1 MGTKI
6 NLSEFK
12 TILKSGAEQI
22 KANLDVLTKIDGKF
36 GDGDHGL
43 TMGKVADVI
52 IAGADASSLSD
63 YCEKLGM
70 EMMSVNGGSASALWG
85 TLFTGFASAGLDK
98 EMDADGFKR
107 MLHCGLDDLYDIS
120 TARVGGK
127 TMMDALIPAAAAA
140 DDAGEELEEVL
151 RASARA
157 AKDGMERTREMVARY
172 GRAKSYGERTIGTPD
187 AGAVSTSLFFDG
199 LLQGYLKQKAEQ

>member
-1 MGTKI
+1 
-6 NLSEFK
+6 
-12 TILKSGAEQI
+12 
-22 KANLDVLTKIDGKF
+22 
-36 GDGDHGL
+36 
-43 TMGKVADVI
+43 
-52 IAGADASSLSD
+52 
-63 YCEKLGM
+63 
-70 EMMSVNGGSASALWG
+70 
-85 TLFTGFASAGLDK
+85 
-98 EMDADGFKR
+98 
-107 MLHCGLDDLYDIS
+107 
-120 TARVGGK
+120 
-127 TMMDALIPAAAAA
+127 MDALIPAAAAA